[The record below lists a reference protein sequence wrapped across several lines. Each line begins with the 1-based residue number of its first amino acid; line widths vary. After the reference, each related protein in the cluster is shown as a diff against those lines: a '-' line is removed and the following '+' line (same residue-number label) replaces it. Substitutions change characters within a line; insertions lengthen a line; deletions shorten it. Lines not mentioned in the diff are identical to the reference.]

1 MKLGEKIRKNTL
13 WLFAGG
19 VLSRGIVFIAGII
32 LARILVPEDFG
43 LVVTIQIFTGIVAVV
58 AGGGM
63 GQALIRADD
72 VTAKH
77 FNVIFTIQ
85 LVIGIV
91 IYLCFWRGAPYIANF
106 FDNSIY
112 EQLILVSALTFI
124 IRPFNN
130 ISNAKLSRNYN
141 FKVISLIAF
150 LNVII
155 SSVISIV
162 MALEGYGVWSLVF
175 SGLITSVLIIPVN
188 LWLARWVPRLSYDYN
203 ILKNLGAYGFKV
215 SVSHIL
221 YSIMVQIPNSFI
233 SKVQGPEALGLFNKA
248 TSLSEIPLQI
258 IAGPVTQTVFRGM
271 AEYKNDANMSKYLYF
286 KTLTLLCVY
295 LFPFFTSMFWL
306 AEPFVVIVY
315 GENWRLAGQV
325 MSVVALWGFFRTMM
339 RPATVMN
346 DSHDKLKEE
355 IKLDI
360 EFIILS
366 VTLLLFLAQYGI
378 KVISWYL
385 VVMGIYQLIRVTRLA
400 YSCMQTAS
408 LKDFFNAIAPAF
420 ILNSV
425 LATFL
430 FIINYFIEFSKLNS
444 VIELLMI
451 LGVIVFG
458 YFMLFMFFPIKLI
471 VNEQNKIKSKFS
483 TLMMKTNT

>member
-19 VLSRGIVFIAGII
+19 VLSRGIVFISGII

-77 FNVIFTIQ
+77 FNVIFTTQ
-85 LVIGIV
+85 LVIGIF
-91 IYLCFWRGAPYIANF
+91 IYLCFWGLSPFIADF
-106 FDNSIY
+106 FNNAIY
-112 EQLILVSALTFI
+112 EKLILVSALTFI

-188 LWLARWVPRLSYDYN
+188 LWLAKWVPRLSYDYN
-203 ILKNLGAYGFKV
+203 ILKKLGAYGFKV

-248 TSLSEIPLQI
+248 TSLSEIPLQV

-271 AEYKNDANMSKYLYF
+271 AEYKHDENMSKYLYF

-295 LFPFFTSMFWL
+295 LFPFFTTMLWIS
-306 AEPFVVIVY
+306 EPFVVIVY
-315 GENWRLAGQV
+315 GETWRMAGQV
-325 MSVVALWGFFRTMM
+325 MVVVALIGYFNTLM
-339 RPATVMN
+339 RPATIMN

-355 IKLDI
+355 IIIDI
-360 EFIILS
+360 EFIILL
-366 VTLLLFLAQYGI
+366 VILLFFVSQYGI
-378 KVISWYL
+378 FYIASSL
-385 VVMGIYQLIRVTRLA
+385 VVMASYQTLKVTKLA
-400 YSCMQTAS
+400 YTCMNNAK
-408 LKDFFNAIAPAF
+408 LKDFISAVFPAL
-420 ILNSV
+420 ILNV
-425 LATFL
+425 FLAVFL
-430 FIINYFIEFSKLNS
+430 FVLNYFINFKNIND
-444 VIELLMI
+444 VVELLLLM
-451 LGVIVFG
+451 VIIAVF
-458 YFMLFMFFPIKLI
+458 YISLFLIFPIKSI
-471 VNEQNKIKSKFS
+471 VGEQKKIKSKLFGW
-483 TLMMKTNT
+483 L